1 MRYLV
6 KAKLKQ
12 DKRRDLLRAIDQKEL
27 GRGSVAEGE
36 YLHDMAQARQL
47 EDNTVCWVETCF
59 CPTPLEEE
67 RPYWEEY
74 FELLRIKNAHN
85 PRRCQDLNGSH
96 PWACCDCDC
105 TKHLEAKMQD
115 WGQQFLPVLRTA
127 PLRESAAGE

>member
-12 DKRRDLLRAIDQKEL
+12 GKRRDLLMAIDRKEL
-27 GRGSVAEGE
+27 GRGSIAGGE
-36 YLHDMAQARQL
+36 YLHDMTHARQL
-47 EDNTVCWVETCF
+47 ADNTVCWVEACF

-85 PRRCQDLNGSH
+85 RQRCQDLNGTQ
-96 PWACCDCDC
+96 PWA
-105 TKHLEAKMQD
+105 
-115 WGQQFLPVLRTA
+115 
-127 PLRESAAGE
+127 